1 MGHNYH
7 NASPDGGLLQIYS
20 WKRREPALDI
30 IENKFYFLLTYGCQM
45 NESDSERYAG
55 QLESLGYRR
64 TEDMDMAD
72 VVLLNTCC
80 VRETAEGK
88 ILGKIGELKH
98 VKQHNPNLII
108 AVTGC
113 MAQEWQ
119 DRLFERAPHIDLVIG
134 THNIHKLIEL
144 IRERQAKSGHYL
156 EADMTVPAFHDLPTK
171 RFQKFFAWVPIMNG
185 CNKFCTYCIVPYVR
199 GREVSRP
206 IADIVREIEEI
217 AKEGYKEI
225 TLLGQNVNSYGLDL
239 KDGTDFSALLQAVD
253 RIDGIERVR
262 YMTSHPKDM
271 TFAMIDAIADSKK
284 VVNHMHLPIQSG
296 SDELLKKMN
305 RGYTVDQYMELVEY
319 ARKRIPDLV
328 LTTDIIVGFPG
339 ETEEM
344 FCQTLDL
351 LKRVQYDMAYT
362 FIYSPRTGTPAAK
375 MEHQIPQ
382 EEKSRRLQRLMD
394 VQNVYSLQL
403 NQAMEHKE
411 YEVIVEGPTKN
422 DENHW
427 FGRTTG
433 NKMIIWEH
441 DGSAAVGDTVKV
453 AVDKGQ
459 TWVLK
464 GHLIH

>member
-1 MGHNYH
+1 M
-7 NASPDGGLLQIYS
+7 
-20 WKRREPALDI
+20 DI

-271 TFAMIDAIADSKK
+271 TFAMINAIADSKK

-403 NQAMEHKE
+403 NQAMEHKG

>member
-1 MGHNYH
+1 M
-7 NASPDGGLLQIYS
+7 
-20 WKRREPALDI
+20 DI

-72 VVLLNTCC
+72 VILLNTCC

-108 AVTGC
+108 AVAGC

>member
-1 MGHNYH
+1 M
-7 NASPDGGLLQIYS
+7 
-20 WKRREPALDI
+20 DI

-144 IRERQAKSGHYL
+144 IRERQANSGHYL

-375 MEHQIPQ
+375 MDHQIPQ